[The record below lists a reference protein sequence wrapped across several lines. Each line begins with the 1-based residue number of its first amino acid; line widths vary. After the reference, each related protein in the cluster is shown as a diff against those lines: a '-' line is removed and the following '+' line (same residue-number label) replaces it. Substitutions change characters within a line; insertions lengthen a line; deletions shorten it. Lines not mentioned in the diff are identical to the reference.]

1 MPLLPADHEGLS
13 SSGVQIRAYDAQ
25 KSPTVGWPVQG
36 KGEDGKRGPR
46 PDTPQGLLEGLPG
59 LLVMQIVGGIGY
71 TDVFPI
77 ERMLRDIRLTQI
89 WTGTNEIM
97 DLLIQHE
104 YYQEVLGNPSPGR
117 LVEADA
123 AEANADSEKV
133 YEDEEMWVKGW

>member
-1 MPLLPADHEGLS
+1 MARPGRGRGWEEEVPARH
-13 SSGVQIRAYDAQ
+13 
-25 KSPTVGWPVQG
+25 
-36 KGEDGKRGPR
+36 
-46 PDTPQGLLEGLPG
+46 TPQGLLEGLPG
-59 LLVMQIVGGIGY
+59 LLAMQIVGGIGY

>member
-1 MPLLPADHEGLS
+1 MARPGRGRGWEEEVPA
-13 SSGVQIRAYDAQ
+13 
-25 KSPTVGWPVQG
+25 
-36 KGEDGKRGPR
+36 R
-46 PDTPQGLLEGLPG
+46 PPQGLLEGLPG
-59 LLVMQIVGGIGY
+59 LLVMQIAGGIGY

-123 AEANADSEKV
+123 AEANADNEKV